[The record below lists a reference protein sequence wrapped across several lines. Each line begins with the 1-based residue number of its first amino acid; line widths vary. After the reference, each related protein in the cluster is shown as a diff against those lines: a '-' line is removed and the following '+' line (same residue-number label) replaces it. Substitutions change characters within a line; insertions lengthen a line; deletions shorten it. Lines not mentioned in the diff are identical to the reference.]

1 MNAMTAMSTTSIWVH
16 FFSLFFF
23 LGPVSHSP
31 RNGTGFHLS
40 SHTESVLDRSIGR
53 SVTVDAGD
61 AARCHW
67 QWARRVFFCSWWLPL
82 SLCLNVHDGI
92 SVMTHDRPP
101 EASWVLTPHVALAA
115 SPSPHRERASF
126 VFNVPPWI
134 RSTRL
139 MLIEH
144 PCTNCVG
151 YTLDLDS
158 ANRLGICFSFPE

>member
-115 SPSPHRERASF
+115 SPSPPAVSVRRSF
-126 VFNVPPWI
+126 STCRPGSGRPVSCLSNTHVLIVWDI
-134 RSTRL
+134 RS
-139 MLIEH
+139 I
-144 PCTNCVG
+144 
-151 YTLDLDS
+151 
-158 ANRLGICFSFPE
+158 